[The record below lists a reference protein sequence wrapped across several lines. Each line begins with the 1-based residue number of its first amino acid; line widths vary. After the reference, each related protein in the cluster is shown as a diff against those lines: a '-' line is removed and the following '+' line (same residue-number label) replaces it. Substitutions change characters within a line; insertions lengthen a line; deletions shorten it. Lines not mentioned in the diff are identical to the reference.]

1 MKDQAEA
8 MGFVAAVIVSVW
20 VLLVGTAYCCR
31 KAGLTRPTLIIVV
44 TSIYAALA
52 AGSIVVLGATGQGWF
67 GAAGMLFPYA
77 VALILVFIPLNSG

>member
-1 MKDQAEA
+1 M
-8 MGFVAAVIVSVW
+8 
-20 VLLVGTAYCCR
+20 LLVGTAYCCR

-52 AGSIVVLGATGQGWF
+52 AGSIVVLGPTGQGWF